1 MMKYYIQKLNALAKA
16 EDDTDS
22 DDNEDVIGK

>member
-1 MMKYYIQKLNALAKA
+1 MMKYYIQKLNSLAKA

-22 DDNEDVIGK
+22 DDNEDVFGK